1 MTKWLAGAACK
12 DITPSE
18 VVLQRG
24 VWIAGFGPNRRAVGI
39 HDPITVRALVL
50 EKDERCIAL
59 LVGDLVGFL
68 YNDVL
73 EVRRRCRQLLPQ
85 IELLWVISTHNH
97 EGPDTIGIWG
107 PNLTTSG
114 VDAEW
119 LEEVRTNMVACVE
132 EAYRSRRPASLH
144 LGRTM
149 APGVCR
155 DLREPCYLDEEM
167 IVLEAIDEDG
177 NSIASLVNYSNHPES
192 LGDENPY
199 VSADYPHWLRKRV
212 EQERGGI
219 CIYTTGALGGMTA
232 PRPPSFVLD
241 PDGRI
246 PVRNGPAQVEEG
258 FEATAKM
265 GEYLGER
272 ALVALRK
279 ARQESDSGSLWWE
292 SQLLQLPVDN
302 ANFSLFLRN
311 GILPSGGRFCMIEGQ
326 QTAKTEVGVLQIG
339 RLSLASVPGELFPEM
354 GTMIKDA
361 LPGEYSAILGLAN
374 DELGYFVP
382 EVNPF
387 TGLRDYCPPTP
398 TGERGKRGHYEETM
412 CVHRTAAR
420 RIVDTICQLAVRIG
434 NAQ

>member
-73 EVRRRCRQLLPQ
+73 EVRRRCRQLLHNISMIWQ
-85 IELLWVISTHNH
+85 IKTHNQ
-97 EGPDTIGIWG
+97 EGPDAIGIWG

-155 DLREPCYLDEEM
+155 DLREPWYLDEEM

>member
-155 DLREPCYLDEEM
+155 DLREPWYLDEEM

-265 GEYLGER
+265 GEYLGSER
-272 ALVALRK
+272 WSPCEKPVRNPIQDPFGGRA
-279 ARQESDSGSLWWE
+279 SF
-292 SQLLQLPVDN
+292 QLPVDN

-311 GILPSGGRFCMIEGQ
+311 GILPSGGRFCTSKDNSCQ
-326 QTAKTEVGVLQIG
+326 KEVGVLQIG

-361 LPGEYSAILGLAN
+361 LPGEYPLSW
-374 DELGYFVP
+374 VW
-382 EVNPF
+382 
-387 TGLRDYCPPTP
+387 PT
-398 TGERGKRGHYEETM
+398 M
-412 CVHRTAAR
+412 
-420 RIVDTICQLAVRIG
+420 
-434 NAQ
+434 N